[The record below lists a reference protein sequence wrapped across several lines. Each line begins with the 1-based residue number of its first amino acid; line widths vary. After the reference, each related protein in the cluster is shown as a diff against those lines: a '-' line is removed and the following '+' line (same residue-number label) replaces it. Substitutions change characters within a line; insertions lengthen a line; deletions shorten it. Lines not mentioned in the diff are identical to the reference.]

1 MPFTYQTTIKFHETD
16 AAARLFFA
24 QQFKICHDAYEAWL
38 EVAGLRLA
46 DIVTGED
53 FALPIVHAEADFLAP
68 LFVGD
73 RLLVVVEI
81 AKVGQ
86 SSFTLGYTLQK
97 GRQTVGTAR
106 TVHVAV
112 DKKRGQKIR
121 LPDKLRQILANI

>member
-38 EVAGLRLA
+38 EAAGLRLA
-46 DIVTGED
+46 DIVTRED
-53 FALPIVHAEADFLAP
+53 FAFPIVHAEADFLAP

-73 RLLVVVEI
+73 RLSVTVDI
-81 AKVGQ
+81 AKIGQ
-86 SSFTLGYTLQK
+86 SSFTLEYALQK
-97 GRQTVGTAR
+97 GPQAVGTAR
-106 TVHVAV
+106 TVHVTV
-112 DKKRGQKIR
+112 DKMSGQKIR